1 MIPMFIYNSIKS
13 NNSFKVET
21 LKGFTIVLEKATN
34 SENNQA
40 VTFGTL
46 RCVLIHWFGVGEV
59 PMEMWWGYCL

>member
-46 RCVLIHWFGVGEV
+46 RCVLIH
-59 PMEMWWGYCL
+59 